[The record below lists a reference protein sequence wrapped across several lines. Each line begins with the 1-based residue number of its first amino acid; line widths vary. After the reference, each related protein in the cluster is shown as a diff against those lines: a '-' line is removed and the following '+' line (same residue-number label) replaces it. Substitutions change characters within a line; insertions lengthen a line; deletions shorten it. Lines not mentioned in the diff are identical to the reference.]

1 MGNYKEMYSLLFH
14 KPLWE
19 IGIAELCMYESAVKK
34 AIEGYEITPREAF
47 IMGYLS
53 HKRPLK
59 GIYKGRDI
67 VTYQDE
73 AGNGRSV
80 LLATCEI
87 IPREGA

>member
-1 MGNYKEMYSLLFH
+1 MSNYKEMFSLLFH
-14 KPLWE
+14 KPIMD
-19 IGIAELCMYESAVKK
+19 IGIADIYLYERAVKK

-59 GIYKGRDI
+59 GRYKGRDI